1 MANIQKH
8 NQNRRSLAKV
18 TKLRRKCPT
27 GKVRFKDHDMCVSAL
42 HKSANIRAVE
52 FVEQGYSKRKEI
64 RSYPCEKCAGWHLSS
79 KANWDSRK
87 EAA

>member
-1 MANIQKH
+1 MAKNPNH
-8 NQNRRSLAKV
+8 NPSRRPKAKV
-18 TKLRRKCPT
+18 TKLRHKCPT
-27 GKVRFKDHDMCVSAL
+27 GKIRFKDHDMCVSAL

-52 FVEQGYSKRKEI
+52 VVEQGFSKRNEI
-64 RSYPCEKCAGWHLSS
+64 RSYPCDKCAGWHLSS

>member
-1 MANIQKH
+1 MAKNQKH
-8 NQNRRSLAKV
+8 NPNRRPAANV
-18 TKLRRKCPT
+18 AKLRHKCPT
-27 GKVRFKDHDMCVSAL
+27 GKVRFKDHDMCVAAL

-52 FVEQGYSKRKEI
+52 VVEQGFSKRNEI
-64 RSYPCEKCAGWHLSS
+64 RSYPCEICAGWHLSS